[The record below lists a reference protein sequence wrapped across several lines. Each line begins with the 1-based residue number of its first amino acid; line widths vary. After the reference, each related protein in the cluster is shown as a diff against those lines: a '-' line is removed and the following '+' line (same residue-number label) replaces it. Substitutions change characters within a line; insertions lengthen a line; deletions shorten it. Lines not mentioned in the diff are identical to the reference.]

1 MEELLELRSLLQ
13 RQEYRSALQLI
24 DEMEEMGLKQ
34 IEKEIRSH
42 IIVLL
47 IHLIKRYA
55 EKHTT
60 RSWDV
65 SIRYAV
71 SEINYE
77 NKRRKSGG
85 YYLTEEDIRAL
96 VLETY
101 EKALE
106 NAALEAFGGAYDSAE
121 LGDMV
126 DRTAIETEA
135 LTLIWQ
141 EA

>member
-55 EKHTT
+55 EKRTT
-60 RSWDV
+60 RSWDD
-65 SIRYAV
+65 SIDNAIE
-71 SEINYE
+71 EINYE
-77 NKRRKSGG
+77 NKRRKSKGC
-85 YYLTEEDIRAL
+85 YFSQEEILQLIQTVYPNAIK
-96 VLETY
+96 
-101 EKALE
+101 KASR
-106 NAALEAFGGAYDSAE
+106 EAFEGAYDSAE
-121 LGDMV
+121 LSAMV